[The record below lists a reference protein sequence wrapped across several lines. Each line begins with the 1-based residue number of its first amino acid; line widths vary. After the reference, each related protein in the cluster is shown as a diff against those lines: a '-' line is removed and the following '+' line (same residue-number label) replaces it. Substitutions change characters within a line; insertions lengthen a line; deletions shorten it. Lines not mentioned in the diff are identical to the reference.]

1 MKTKFK
7 QIKDIELND
16 EGLLFLNE
24 YEKSLTEILRL
35 SSELGLKKTKKIK
48 SLLTQ
53 IKNHLNK

>member
-16 EGLLFLNE
+16 KGLLFLNE
-24 YEKSLTEILRL
+24 YEKSLTETIRL
-35 SSELGLKKTKKIK
+35 SSELGLKKTEKIK

>member
-16 EGLLFLNE
+16 RGLLFLNE
-24 YEKSLTEILRL
+24 YEKSLTKILRL
-35 SSELGLKKTKKIK
+35 SSELGLKKTEKIK